1 MELRNR
7 NSSMFIVKSSKI
19 SNCFFFRKLNVI
31 SFTKTITMN
40 PILKNILITV
50 CGAFVGARV
59 NMAIVMLGGSVVPP
73 PPGVDLTTMEGLAAG
88 MPLMSPMHFLFP
100 LLAHAAGTFVAAG
113 IIARFAASRH
123 LQLAMIVSA
132 LFFVGG
138 LQMVMELPSPM
149 WFNAT
154 DLVLAYFP
162 MGWLG
167 FKLGKK

>member
-1 MELRNR
+1 M
-7 NSSMFIVKSSKI
+7 KSKI
-19 SNCFFFRKLNVI
+19 FNVYGQKLENLPLFFLLRKLNVI
-31 SFTKTITMN
+31 SFTKTISMN

-50 CGAFVGARV
+50 CGAFVGASV
-59 NMAIVMLGGSVVPP
+59 NMAIVMLGVSVV
-73 PPGVDLTTMEGLAAG
+73 
-88 MPLMSPMHFLFP
+88 PLMSPIHFLFP
-100 LLAHAAGTFVAAG
+100 LLAHAGGTFVAAAL
-113 IIARFAASRH
+113 IARFAASRH

-138 LQMVMELPSPM
+138 LQMIMELPSPL

-167 FKLGKK
+167 FKMGKK

>member
-1 MELRNR
+1 
-7 NSSMFIVKSSKI
+7 VKSKI
-19 SNCFFFRKLNVI
+19 FNVYGQKLENLPLFFLLRKLNVI
-31 SFTKTITMN
+31 SFTKTISMN

-50 CGAFVGARV
+50 CGAFVGASV
-59 NMAIVMLGGSVVPP
+59 NMAIVMLGVSVV
-73 PPGVDLTTMEGLAAG
+73 
-88 MPLMSPMHFLFP
+88 PLMSPIHFLFP
-100 LLAHAAGTFVAAG
+100 LLAHAGGTFVAAAL
-113 IIARFAASRH
+113 IARFAASRH

-138 LQMVMELPSPM
+138 LQMIMELPSPL

-167 FKLGKK
+167 FKMGKK